1 MKLKTLRII
10 FSTIAFFIV
19 LCLLFAAYQIHL
31 FDQNAGVSF
40 ISVLRQ
46 IRDGWNAKPVATARE
61 DTIVFLILG
70 TNEIQNRDI
79 PPLTD
84 TMMAASINVIT
95 GRVGL
100 FSVPR
105 DIWSTPYQTKIDALY
120 TYCLTRYP
128 KSPERFS
135 KEVLGEMTGVS
146 FDRTIVV
153 TPDAFMAFV
162 DTIGGIDINVTH
174 PFVDTQYPK
183 SDVNIFTETDPNKL
197 YETVRF
203 SAGWQ
208 HIDGARALIYVRS
221 RHAEGSEGSDIA
233 RSRRQREVLSV
244 IAAKL
249 KHPQFY
255 TDTGRLGKLYALY
268 TKYMSPYLSIPDAV
282 ALTKELF
289 PLRHNVSM
297 IEGTFSIYPDQ
308 PDGAIYHPDFSP
320 LNDGQW
326 VFLIKNED
334 GFQKEIH
341 ATLGL

>member
-1 MKLKTLRII
+1 MKLKAPRFIYV
-10 FSTIAFFIV
+10 TIALLIL
-19 LCLLFAAYQIHL
+19 LCLSFTAYQIHQ

-40 ISVLRQ
+40 LTALQQVH
-46 IRDGWNAKPVATARE
+46 DGWNAKPVATAHK
-61 DTIVFLILG
+61 DTIVFLLLG

-84 TMMAASINVIT
+84 TMMATSVNVKT

-120 TYCLTRYP
+120 TYGLTRYP
-128 KSPERFS
+128 KNPEQFP

-208 HIDGARALIYVRS
+208 HMDGARALIYVRS

-233 RSRRQREVLSV
+233 RSRRQREIISV
-244 IAAKL
+244 ISSKL

-255 TDTGRLGKLYALY
+255 TDASRLGKLYALY
-268 TKYMSPYLSIPDAV
+268 IKFMSPYLSIPDAV
-282 ALTKELF
+282 ALAKELF
-289 PLRHNVSM
+289 PLRHKVTM
-297 IEGTFSIYPDQ
+297 VEGTFSIYPDQ

-334 GFQKEIH
+334 GFQREIH